1 VLASRVQVVRAGDAH
16 LVDQHRAEPDGGR
29 SEGVH
34 GGDLMGKS
42 MLIRVKRL
50 ERTLGRGAAAPV
62 PVHYVHEPLMRRL
75 ALHRDLFREFAAMAE
90 GARLG
95 VDAGRAR
102 RLAAALA
109 AREAR
114 A

>member
-1 VLASRVQVVRAGDAH
+1 MLASRVQVVRAGLGDR
-16 LVDQHRAEPDGGR
+16 VDQHWAEPDGGR
-29 SEGVH
+29 GEGVH
-34 GGDLMGKS
+34 GGDLMTKA

-50 ERTLGRGAAAPV
+50 EAAVRSAPAPV

-75 ALHRDLFREFAAMAE
+75 AAHRDLFSEFAAMAE
-90 GARLG
+90 GARRG
-95 VDAGRAR
+95 VDGGRAR

>member
-1 VLASRVQVVRAGDAH
+1 MAKA
-16 LVDQHRAEPDGGR
+16 
-29 SEGVH
+29 
-34 GGDLMGKS
+34 

-50 ERTLGRGAAAPV
+50 ERALGRGVTVSV
-62 PVHYVHEPLMRRL
+62 PGCFVHEPLMRRL
-75 ALHRDLFREFAAMAE
+75 AAHRDLFGEFAAMAE
-90 GARLG
+90 GARRG
-95 VDAGRAR
+95 VDGGRAR

>member
-1 VLASRVQVVRAGDAH
+1 VLASRVQVVRAGLGDR
-16 LVDQHRAEPDGGR
+16 VDQHWAEPDGGR

-34 GGDLMGKS
+34 GGDLMTKA

-50 ERTLGRGAAAPV
+50 ERALGRGAASPV
-62 PVHYVHEPLMRRL
+62 PVHPIHEPLMRRL

-90 GARLG
+90 GVRLG
-95 VDAGRAR
+95 VDAGRVG